1 MKVTEKTI
9 KKDERLQKFMADE
22 TTRLMKTKVELT
34 TNPTKEEGTEKLMAT
49 IFGFERNQL
58 TKYKRQENFKDCSTV
73 KDIEVRLEAS
83 KQCRPMFNTLQ

>member
-22 TTRLMKTKVELT
+22 TRRLMKTKVELST
-34 TNPTKEEGTEKLMAT
+34 KPTKEEGTEQLMAT
-49 IFGFERNQL
+49 IFAFERNEL
-58 TKYKRQENFKDCSTV
+58 SKAKRTKKFADCSTV

-83 KQCRPMFNTLQ
+83 K